1 MEKAYD
7 VKALMA
13 KCQEKGGPG
22 AEKLAK
28 ANFEALMEWLE
39 ESAVL
44 SENKIDDV
52 AVPLAVATVKPLVI
66 KALDQIDGV
75 QGN

>member
-7 VKALMA
+7 VKALLL

-22 AEKLAK
+22 AELVAK
-28 ANFEALMEWLE
+28 ANFEALIEWLE

-52 AVPLAVATVKPLVI
+52 AVPLATATIKPLVM

-75 QGN
+75 Q

>member
-7 VKALMA
+7 AKALLE
-13 KCQEKGGPG
+13 KCRAKGGPD

-52 AVPLAVATVKPLVI
+52 AVPLAVATVRPLVA
-66 KALDQIDGV
+66 KALDQIDGKV
-75 QGN
+75 G

>member
-7 VKALMA
+7 PKALLE
-13 KCQEKGGPG
+13 KCREKGGPE

-52 AVPLAVATVKPLVI
+52 AVPLAVATIKPLVVGV
-66 KALDQIDGV
+66 LDQIDGV

>member
-7 VKALMA
+7 PKALLE
-13 KCQEKGGPG
+13 KCRAKGGPD

-28 ANFEALMEWLE
+28 VNLEAVFEWLE

-52 AVPLAVATVKPLVI
+52 AVPLAVATVKPLVA

>member
-7 VKALMA
+7 VKALLE
-13 KCQEKGGPG
+13 KCRAKGGPE

-28 ANFEALMEWLE
+28 ANFEAMMEWLE
-39 ESAVL
+39 ESAVM

-52 AVPLAVATVKPLVI
+52 AVPLATATLKPIVM
-66 KALDQIDGV
+66 KALDQIDGAV
-75 QGN
+75 

>member
-1 MEKAYD
+1 MKKAYD
-7 VKALMA
+7 VTALIE
-13 KCQEKGGPG
+13 KCREKGGPD

-28 ANFEALMEWLE
+28 ANIGALLEWLE

-52 AVPLAVATVKPLVI
+52 AVPMATATLKPIINKV
-66 KALDQIDGV
+66 LDQIDGAA
-75 QGN
+75 